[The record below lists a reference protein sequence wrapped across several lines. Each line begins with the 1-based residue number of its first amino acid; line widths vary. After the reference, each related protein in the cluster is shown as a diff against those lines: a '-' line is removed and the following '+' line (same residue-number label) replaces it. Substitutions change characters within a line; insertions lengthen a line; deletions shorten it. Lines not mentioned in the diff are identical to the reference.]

1 MCQCLRAKLMQT
13 SRQRRCKCDYH
24 AGCWVLG
31 SQRPFTIS
39 YGLGEGGTQAVCS
52 LIQCGKIIQR
62 GKTNMP
68 ILNPTTSRLRMDL
81 NQTQASQPSPVRQK
95 WQTMPPALVEL
106 RGLERRCA
114 RHQTKILPSNN
125 LLNKRYL
132 P

>member
-1 MCQCLRAKLMQT
+1 MCQYLRAKLMQT
-13 SRQRRCKCDYH
+13 SRLRRCKCDYH

-31 SQRPFTIS
+31 PQRPFTIS
-39 YGLGEGGTQAVCS
+39 YGLEEGGTQAVCG
-52 LIQCGKIIQR
+52 LIPCGKIIQR
-62 GKTNMP
+62 GKTNRL
-68 ILNPTTSRLRMDL
+68 ILDPTTSRLRKDL

-95 WQTMPPALVEL
+95 WQTLPPPLVEL
-106 RGLERRCA
+106 RGLERRWA